1 MSLNHKS
8 LLNNLEGLCLE
19 ESTGS
24 HGGNA
29 LDLLGKH
36 NGVCFLSFSTLS
48 VQFVKGN
55 THLYAN

>member
-19 ESTGS
+19 ESAGS

-36 NGVCFLSFSTLS
+36 NGVRFLIFYTFGAVCKSQYT
-48 VQFVKGN
+48 FV
-55 THLYAN
+55 